1 MLWLLLWSILD
12 SDAVSTYDTAPISVR
27 QMDSIERLS
36 TRLKILSGTV
46 HNQLNVHGEETIAM
60 LELESSMMELQNL
73 VMQLEEQISTLTP
86 SP

>member
-1 MLWLLLWSILD
+1 MLWLLLWSLD
-12 SDAVSTYDTAPISVR
+12 SDAISTYDTAPISVE

-46 HNQLNVHGEETIAM
+46 YNQLNVHGEETIAM